1 MQKRTMLAVS
11 AITPLLTKGLLAC
24 AALIAAGC
32 ASGALEDNSFQQG
45 WRRATVLEL
54 APAQAT
60 LASHVQADC
69 RKEWP
74 AGAWPSQVAA
84 VSYSWGGSANL
95 RTLRSV
101 AVPEGVTLK
110 VGDVV
115 RVQVRDCQAALVVH
129 D

>member
-1 MQKRTMLAVS
+1 MQKNTMFAVS
-11 AITPLLTKGLLAC
+11 AITPRFNKGLLAC
-24 AALIAAGC
+24 AALIASGC
-32 ASGALEDNSFQQG
+32 ASGALEANSFQQG

-54 APAQAT
+54 APTEAT
-60 LASHVQADC
+60 LTNNVQADC
-69 RKEWP
+69 RQEWA
-74 AGAWPSQVAA
+74 AGARPSQVAA

-95 RTLRSV
+95 RTLRVV

-115 RVQVRDCQAALVVH
+115 RVKVRDCQTALVVP